1 MPSSKVVFSINEPIS
16 RLLDWLK
23 SSFIVPSRGMT
34 GIKINST
41 NTKLK
46 ANFIAVCPTSNSIK
60 NEKFESNRNY
70 SNSQMLY
77 IFASEIKSEDSTNGS
92 RPFSSLR
99 LEIFCDSMELA
110 GELTQDICKF
120 FSIEDL
126 ESEAIFPSEMKE
138 FENVLSKV
146 AELNTDRLRLN
157 ADMAEDSLRVK
168 VNIFFY
174 FNLYFYNSIMYFILL
189 CCRVVAF
196 ILSQT
201 LIIRAEDSRLV
212 SDMESMRRAYTDLYS
227 LNNQLIGNYNVR
239 AKSHEDLLSSLKE
252 VNQMI
257 QRAAN
262 LRAGQY
268 KTRVINEF
276 RAAVKSNNIPLIF
289 KIIKYGYEN
298 NNSTLNKKQ
307 NYLS

>member
-60 NEKFESNRNY
+60 NEKFESNRNF

-77 IFASEIKSEDSTNGS
+77 IFASEIKNEDSMNGS
-92 RPFSSLR
+92 RPFSCLR

-146 AELNTDRLRLN
+146 AELNADRLRLN

-168 VNIFFY
+168 VISFFLIYIFILRLCILFY
-174 FNLYFYNSIMYFILL
+174 F
-189 CCRVVAF
+189 CCCCCVC
-196 ILSQT
+196 LHT
-201 LIIRAEDSRLV
+201 T
-212 SDMESMRRAYTDLYS
+212 TDVD
-227 LNNQLIGNYNVR
+227 NQSGR
-239 AKSHEDLLSSLKE
+239 
-252 VNQMI
+252 
-257 QRAAN
+257 
-262 LRAGQY
+262 
-268 KTRVINEF
+268 F
-276 RAAVKSNNIPLIF
+276 
-289 KIIKYGYEN
+289 
-298 NNSTLNKKQ
+298 
-307 NYLS
+307 